1 MLARGSDPSGVSNFP
16 SLGLG
21 GTDAEPGN
29 LIFQYTFDA
38 DKADGPL
45 TQVRKTTSWP
55 RSWANFSLF

>member
-45 TQVRKTTSWP
+45 TQVRKTL
-55 RSWANFSLF
+55 A